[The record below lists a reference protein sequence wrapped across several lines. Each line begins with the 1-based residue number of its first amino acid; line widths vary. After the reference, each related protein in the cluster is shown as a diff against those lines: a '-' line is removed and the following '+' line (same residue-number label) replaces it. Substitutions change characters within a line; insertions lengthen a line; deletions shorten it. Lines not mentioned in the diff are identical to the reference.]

1 MLGDGNMLTYLCFK
15 KYPYK
20 EVNEKGGGPDTS
32 KVTVLSNIKFVM
44 STPVTLGYSGIF
56 LVEPVVST
64 ADIVFIQSGPCPYS
78 VDFSF

>member
-1 MLGDGNMLTYLCFK
+1 MRRK
-15 KYPYK
+15 
-20 EVNEKGGGPDTS
+20 GGPDAS

-44 STPVTLGYSGIF
+44 STPVTLEYTGIF
-56 LVEPVVST
+56 MEPVVSI